1 MLRIRIG
8 ALLGALSL
16 AFAPGVGGLAAWVSA
31 ELACDCGMGPDCPM
45 CAARRLH
52 ARGDEGT
59 TPPGQCPCQLQSPKG
74 ATPGVAGGALA
85 LEPACLTAGWTLPR
99 RAPAPELAERTRPQ
113 RPPLLEIEKPPPR
126 SC

>member
-1 MLRIRIG
+1 MLRHRIG

-16 AFAPGVGGLAAWVSA
+16 ALAPGVGGLSAWVAA
-31 ELACDCGMGPDCPM
+31 ESACDCDMGPDCPM

-52 ARGDEGT
+52 ARGGEGT
-59 TPPGQCPCQLQSPKG
+59 TPPGQCPCQLQAPKPT
-74 ATPGVAGGALA
+74 APGLASGALA
-85 LEPACLTAGWTLPR
+85 LEPACLTAGWLLPR
-99 RAPAPELAERTRPQ
+99 LTPSPGFAERARPQ